1 MVANSILAYTANNL
15 CRFAVL
21 QIGTFPPSMEEYTS
35 NYCCQ
40 IHIKLLQ
47 ITIKL
52 IIKLYRMKKQ
62 QGLLLKKTD
71 RSVSLLTA
79 TNLLCHGFPT
89 YITVVISAYSLLT
102 TGLHVVTA

>member
-15 CRFAVL
+15 CRFAML
-21 QIGTFPPSMEEYTS
+21 QIGIFPPSMEEYTS

-62 QGLLLKKTD
+62 QGLLLKKQ
-71 RSVSLLTA
+71 
-79 TNLLCHGFPT
+79 
-89 YITVVISAYSLLT
+89 
-102 TGLHVVTA
+102 TGLFPC